1 MIGKET
7 EGTGIGKEKKKMRGV
22 EGAIVTMTR
31 KEVMTEKRSERDQ
44 ENGPRSGEVGAR
56 WKKKNIKKTKMTGGT
71 GMTKKIP
78 KKRKNTVEAEAEKGS
93 IEVGVEVGMQGNGV
107 EAGARRNP
115 VSTRAKARRSQINEV
130 GVAVKEELT
139 VLKKENGSGAPAKIN
154 LESVAAAKNVPTN
167 GITVIARTSLTNT
180 ISGGAKAQNQRAKK
194 KHKKTKTRLCE
205 HAL

>member
-1 MIGKET
+1 MIGKAI
-7 EGTGIGKEKKKMRGV
+7 EGTGIGKEKKKTRGV

-31 KEVMTEKRSERDQ
+31 KEVMTEKRSKSDQ

-56 WKKKNIKKTKMTGGT
+56 WKKKNIKKTKMIGGT
-71 GMTKKIP
+71 GMTKEIP
-78 KKRKNTVEAEAEKGS
+78 KKRKNTVEAEAENGS

-107 EAGARRNP
+107 EAGAERNP
-115 VSTRAKARRSQINEV
+115 VSTRAKARRSPISAV

-154 LESVAAAKNVPTN
+154 PESVAAAKNVPTN
-167 GITVIARTSLTNT
+167 GITAIARTSLTNT
-180 ISGGAKAQNQRAKK
+180 MSEGAKAQNPRAKK
-194 KHKKTKTRLCE
+194 NNKKTKTRLCE

>member
-1 MIGKET
+1 MIGKAI
-7 EGTGIGKEKKKMRGV
+7 EGTGIGKEKKKTRGV

-31 KEVMTEKRSERDQ
+31 KEVMTEKRSKSDQ

-56 WKKKNIKKTKMTGGT
+56 WKKKNIKKIKMIGGT
-71 GMTKKIP
+71 GMTKEIP
-78 KKRKNTVEAEAEKGS
+78 KKRKNTVEAEAENGS

-107 EAGARRNP
+107 EAGAERNP
-115 VSTRAKARRSQINEV
+115 VSTRAKARRSPISAV

-167 GITVIARTSLTNT
+167 GITAIARTSLTNT
-180 ISGGAKAQNQRAKK
+180 MSEGAKAQNPRAKK
-194 KHKKTKTRLCE
+194 NNKKTKTRLCE

>member
-7 EGTGIGKEKKKMRGV
+7 EGTGIGKEKKKMRGA

-31 KEVMTEKRSERDQ
+31 NEVMTEKRSESDQ

-56 WKKKNIKKTKMTGGT
+56 WKKKNIKKTKMIGGT

-93 IEVGVEVGMQGNGV
+93 IGVGVEVGMQGNGV
-107 EAGARRNP
+107 EAGARRSP
-115 VSTRAKARRSQINEV
+115 VSTKAKARRSQINEV
-130 GVAVKEELT
+130 GVAVKGELT

-154 LESVAAAKNVPTN
+154 LESVVAAKNVPTN
-167 GITVIARTSLTNT
+167 GITVIARTSLTNR
-180 ISGGAKAQNQRAKK
+180 ISQGAKVQNQRAKK
-194 KHKKTKTRLCE
+194 NKKKTKTRLCE